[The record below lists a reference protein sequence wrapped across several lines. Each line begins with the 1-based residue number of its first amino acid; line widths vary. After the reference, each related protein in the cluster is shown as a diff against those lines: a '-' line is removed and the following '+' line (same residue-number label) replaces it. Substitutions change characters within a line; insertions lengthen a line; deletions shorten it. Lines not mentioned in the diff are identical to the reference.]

1 MRGRKPPRKD
11 RKGMKQEITREIR
24 ESYGV
29 LIENAL
35 EDGRP
40 EDAKELAAEMKDQL
54 KRWRTWR

>member
-1 MRGRKPPRKD
+1 
-11 RKGMKQEITREIR
+11 MKQEITREIR